1 MWNMSVFYDDNNIT
15 RAEYKKSLAHWKKV
29 ARNEF
34 TRGQIVQTA
43 AGNLDLCSP
52 VWNAMQ
58 FELLHRDQLDASRM
72 MNREL
77 KSAIKGESP
86 YGISTVVKRKKRTRK
101 SLKRKGK

>member
-1 MWNMSVFYDDNNIT
+1 
-15 RAEYKKSLAHWKKV
+15 
-29 ARNEF
+29 
-34 TRGQIVQTA
+34 
-43 AGNLDLCSP
+43 
-52 VWNAMQ
+52 MQ